1 MYKIKLNNIKFR
13 AHIGVLPEEKVLG
26 QNLEIDLIVE
36 TNFDFSG
43 KDELDETLSYVDFYE
58 ATKAVVLSTAI
69 VESSKADLIE
79 HVAFEIIQAV
89 KATSERISTVEVHLR
104 KLAVPI
110 EGIFDSAEIEMRG

>member
-36 TNFDFSG
+36 TNFDYTKVLRTAQAG
-43 KDELDETLSYVDFYE
+43 LAYNELDETLSYVDFYE
-58 ATKAVVLSTAI
+58 ATKAV

-110 EGIFDSAEIEMRG
+110 EMRG

>member
-1 MYKIKLNNIKFR
+1 MARRKTSNVHTTK
-13 AHIGVLPEEKVLG
+13 ATTTAAQKV
-26 QNLEIDLIVE
+26 
-36 TNFDFSG
+36 
-43 KDELDETLSYVDFYE
+43 E
-58 ATKAVVLSTAI
+58 ATKAV

>member
-43 KDELDETLSYVDFYE
+43 KDELDETLSYVEFYE
-58 ATKAVVLSTAI
+58 ATKAV

>member
-58 ATKAVVLSTAI
+58 ATKAVV
-69 VESSKADLIE
+69 ESSKADLIE
-79 HVAFEIIQAV
+79 HVTFEIIQAV
-89 KATSERISTVEVHLR
+89 KATSERIATVEVHLR

>member
-58 ATKAVVLSTAI
+58 ATKAVV
-69 VESSKADLIE
+69 ESSKADLIE
-79 HVAFEIIQAV
+79 HVAFEIIQVV